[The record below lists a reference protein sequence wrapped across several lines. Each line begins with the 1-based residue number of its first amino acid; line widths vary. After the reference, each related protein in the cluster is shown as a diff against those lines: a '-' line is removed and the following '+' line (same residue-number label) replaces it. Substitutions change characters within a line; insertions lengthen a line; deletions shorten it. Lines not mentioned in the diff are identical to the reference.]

1 MTFRIKTAAL
11 GLLSALTLTL
21 AQSGIAADWPNGQ
34 IKIIVPFPPG
44 GSTDMAA
51 RMIAEELSKT
61 LGQPV
66 LVDNRPGANTLI
78 GTQAVAKANPDGN
91 TLLLSTSPYA
101 LLAAL
106 YPKLPYD
113 PIRDLEPVTMIGQNP
128 MVLVANPA
136 VAQKTVKE
144 IVAQS
149 KSKPG
154 SIMIASVGTTG
165 MSYMSSELFAAA
177 SGIQVTNVSYKG
189 TGQAIPDVMA
199 GHVPYFF
206 DNPSS
211 SLPFIK
217 TGKLQA
223 IATTGLKRST
233 SLPDVPTI
241 AESGYPGFET
251 VNWYA
256 LFAPAKTPANILDRL
271 NEEVRKI
278 IARREVADRL
288 VKDAIEPLG
297 TSRAEMGAFLRK
309 DIDKWTQV
317 VRERGIKPE

>member
-1 MTFRIKTAAL
+1 
-11 GLLSALTLTL
+11 
-21 AQSGIAADWPNGQ
+21 
-34 IKIIVPFPPG
+34 
-44 GSTDMAA
+44 
-51 RMIAEELSKT
+51 
-61 LGQPV
+61 
-66 LVDNRPGANTLI
+66 
-78 GTQAVAKANPDGN
+78 
-91 TLLLSTSPYA
+91 
-101 LLAAL
+101 
-106 YPKLPYD
+106 
-113 PIRDLEPVTMIGQNP
+113 
-128 MVLVANPA
+128 
-136 VAQKTVKE
+136 
-144 IVAQS
+144 
-149 KSKPG
+149 
-154 SIMIASVGTTG
+154 
-165 MSYMSSELFAAA
+165 MSSELFAAA

>member
-1 MTFRIKTAAL
+1 MISRIKIVAL
-11 GLLSALTLTL
+11 GLLSALAVTVS
-21 AQSGIAADWPNGQ
+21 QNVVAADWPNGP

-51 RMIAEELSKT
+51 RLIAEELSKA
-61 LGQPV
+61 LGQTV

-113 PIRDLEPVTMIGQNP
+113 PVRDLEPVTMIGQNP
-128 MVLVANPA
+128 MVLVANPSA
-136 VAQKTVKE
+136 AEKTVQG
-144 IVAQS
+144 IVTQS
-149 KSKPG
+149 KAKPG

-177 SGIQVTNVSYKG
+177 SRIQVTNVSYKG

-217 TGKLQA
+217 TGKLHA
-223 IATTGLKRST
+223 VAVTGLKRSPV
-233 SLPDVPTI
+233 LPDVPTI
-241 AESGYPGFET
+241 AESGYAGFET

-256 LFAPAKTPANILDRL
+256 LFAPAKTPVNILDRL

-278 IARREVADRL
+278 ISRREVAERL

-297 TSRAEMGAFLRK
+297 TSRAEMGAFIRK